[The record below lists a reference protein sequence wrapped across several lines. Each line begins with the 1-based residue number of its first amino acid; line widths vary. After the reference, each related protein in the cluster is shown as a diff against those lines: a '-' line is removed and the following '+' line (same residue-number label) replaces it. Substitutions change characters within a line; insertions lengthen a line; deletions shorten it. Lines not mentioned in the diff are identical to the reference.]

1 MKQMLLKS
9 ALEDYQ
15 NPGNFPIT
23 LSICFVTCLL
33 GLVSLALPVMD
44 WFRFDSVAIAQNEEY
59 WRLITGHFVHTSLA
73 HGFWNMAIFI
83 MIAAYLERKS
93 PEQLSMGLS
102 LAIIGLGAY
111 MLSPIAHI
119 EFYSGLS
126 GISYCLL
133 ILAYWEWQ
141 KNHSPLVGLI
151 PALLIIGKTLFVMQ
165 AGETA
170 SAAEGWLFVVEA
182 QIIGVVLGLA
192 GLFYL
197 NRRNDKA
204 A

>member
-9 ALEDYQ
+9 ALKDYQ

-33 GLVSLALPVMD
+33 ALVSLALPVMD

-59 WRLITGHFVHTSLA
+59 WRLITGHFVHSSLA
-73 HGFWNMAIFI
+73 HGFWNVAAFI
-83 MIAAYLERKS
+83 ALAAYLERKN

-102 LAIIGLGAY
+102 LAIVGLGAY

-119 EFYSGLS
+119 EFYCGLS
-126 GISYCLL
+126 SISYCLL

-141 KNHSPLVGLI
+141 KNHSPLVGLF
-151 PALLIIGKTLFVMQ
+151 PALLIIGMTLFEMQ

-170 SAAEGWLFVVEA
+170 FVTGGLLFVVEA
-182 QIIGVVLGLA
+182 QIIGAILGLA

-197 NRRNDKA
+197 NRQDNKA